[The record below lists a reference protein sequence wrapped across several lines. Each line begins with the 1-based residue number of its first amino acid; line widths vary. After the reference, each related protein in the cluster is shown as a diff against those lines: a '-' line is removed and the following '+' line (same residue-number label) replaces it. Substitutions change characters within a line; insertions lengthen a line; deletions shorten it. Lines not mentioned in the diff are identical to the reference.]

1 MQDPL
6 RTILAVIVSFYG
18 NNDIHIHHRDDPN
31 KHGESL
37 QAFNLN
43 LVAGLQADVLESDV
57 DTPLIENVGAPD
69 EIFVHAGELSRMLG
83 CTPQTAR
90 NRLEEL
96 ESAGLVRKHG
106 DIRVDVGNV
115 VLYRPTLDDPSD
127 YFENI
132 DMLTG
137 HSPSPGG
144 DDLTEVMPSDFEHL
158 GDGQWRYIKDPSIVI
173 DVTKIEGKS
182 NRQYIREQLREYDL
196 TPTSMKNFQF
206 QLRSKAGLT

>member
-96 ESAGLVRKHG
+96 ESAGLASSLSVLFSVSLMSSIPMLDFGVRLKINSAG
-106 DIRVDVGNV
+106 
-115 VLYRPTLDDPSD
+115 
-127 YFENI
+127 
-132 DMLTG
+132 
-137 HSPSPGG
+137 
-144 DDLTEVMPSDFEHL
+144 
-158 GDGQWRYIKDPSIVI
+158 RYQPCLPVFWY
-173 DVTKIEGKS
+173 G
-182 NRQYIREQLREYDL
+182 RW
-196 TPTSMKNFQF
+196 
-206 QLRSKAGLT
+206 